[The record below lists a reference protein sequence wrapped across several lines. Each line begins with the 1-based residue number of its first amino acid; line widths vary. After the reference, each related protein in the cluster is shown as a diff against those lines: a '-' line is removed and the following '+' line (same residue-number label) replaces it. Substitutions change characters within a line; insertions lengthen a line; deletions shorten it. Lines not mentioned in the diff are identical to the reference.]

1 MKPLRLELTAFG
13 SYPGTEVVDFTVLA
27 PRGLFV
33 VTGPTG
39 TGKTTIF
46 DAMCF
51 ALYGVMPRKG
61 AGEARSHH
69 ADAAAETVVRF
80 EFECDGVRYTATR
93 TPEYERPA
101 RRGGGVVKQNASV
114 LIVRHEADG
123 ATTEL
128 AASVRAANA
137 VSEELLGLDPA
148 QFQRVV
154 LLPQGDVAQFLNADS
169 KAREELLGQLFGGQI
184 YDALANELARRSTD
198 LERAF
203 RDVEVALKEQLATA
217 GRQVERLEELLGL
230 EPAETDDDSAPSVD
244 ARDRLGARLAATE
257 AGCAALALR
266 STELREES
274 TVAAL
279 ASQRDVDLATRFDEH
294 AGATERVAELEQR
307 RPAIVAAAAE
317 AERSAATRPV
327 LAAAARSA
335 QLAEQLAAART
346 ARHAL
351 RHELDASF
359 AELGVMP
366 APQTVAEMTA
376 TRTRARLDQD
386 TRRAMLTALRTAT
399 EEHDAAIIHRD
410 ERRRALEQFDSDLA
424 NAEERERSIRAR
436 LSALEPALVD
446 VGSLTA
452 RIAELDELIG
462 HRRRVEVL
470 GEQVVAAQ
478 VAAEAAA
485 SHHRE
490 LFARFVATEAPR
502 LAQQLVP
509 GEPCA
514 VCGSTEHPR
523 PATAGDD
530 QPTSFD
536 DVTAA
541 AELRDGRERAR
552 NDLEKEL
559 EKVVGRLGEHASS
572 SVDEL
577 QANRDIADAASTAAA
592 QARDEH
598 AELTDDLRA
607 LGPHLDELRTERA
620 RVDEQV
626 LAAGRSVAATADVLT
641 QARTAADG
649 IDEAALASVDRLLDR
664 LDTLCADA
672 PSRDEELTRAETN
685 EDAAGRAL
693 AEALDAS
700 PFATVDEAR
709 AAALD
714 VDEESR
720 RQEAARGLD
729 KELESLAVVVQTLL
743 GQGVPDQRPDVEASR
758 RRADEAAEVA
768 SAAGA
773 AAASAGS
780 LRAEAQRS
788 LDEHDRQL
796 EQAGAAAAAAT
807 AAKLAHK
814 VCSSGGALRMSLQR
828 WVLAQ
833 ELDRVTAA
841 ANVHLARMTSG
852 RYSLRRQLGVAD
864 ARRASGLELE
874 VLDAHTGRPRSTSSL
889 SGGEQFQASLALAL
903 GLADVV
909 SHGGAASGRVFEALF
924 VDEGFGS
931 LDQDA
936 LRDAIDTLHQLRA
949 TGRMV
954 GAITH
959 VEAMK
964 QELHPGIEVHRRSDG
979 RGSTL
984 IVNP

>member
-69 ADAAAETVVRF
+69 ADASAETVVRF
-80 EFECDGVRYTATR
+80 EFECDGVRHTATR

-101 RRGGGVVKQNASV
+101 KRGGGVVKQNASV
-114 LIVRHEADG
+114 LLVRHEADG
-123 ATTEL
+123 STTEL
-128 AASVRAANA
+128 ATSVRAANA

-169 KAREELLGQLFGGQI
+169 KAREELLGQLFGGEV
-184 YDALANELARRSTD
+184 YDAVVNELARRSTD

-203 RDVEVALKEQLATA
+203 RDVEVALEGQLDSA

-230 EPAETDDDSAPSVD
+230 DPAEPDDDSVPSVG
-244 ARDRLGARLAATE
+244 ARARLGARLAATE
-257 AGCAALALR
+257 AGCAALAAR
-266 STELREES
+266 STELRGES
-274 TVAAL
+274 TEAAL
-279 ASQRDVDLATRFDEH
+279 ASQRDGDLATRFDEH
-294 AGATERVAELEQR
+294 ARATARGAELEQQ
-307 RPAIVAAAAE
+307 RPAIGAAAAE
-317 AERSAATRPV
+317 AERSAAARPV
-327 LAAAARSA
+327 LALAVKVVQS
-335 QLAEQLAAART
+335 AEQLAAART
-346 ARHAL
+346 ARDAL
-351 RHELDASF
+351 RHELDALF
-359 AELGVMP
+359 AELDVMP

-376 TRTRARLDQD
+376 TRPRARLDQD
-386 TRRAMLTALRTAT
+386 TRRATLTALRTAT
-399 EEHDAAIIHRD
+399 EEHDAAVAFRD
-410 ERRRALEQFDSDLA
+410 ERRGALEQLIGDLA
-424 NAEERERSIRAR
+424 AAEDRERSIRAR

-470 GEQVVAAQ
+470 AERGGAAQ
-478 VAAEAAA
+478 AAA
-485 SHHRE
+485 DAATSRHRE

-523 PATAGDD
+523 PAAAGDD
-530 QPTSFD
+530 EPTSFD
-536 DVTAA
+536 EVTVAGLHRDELA
-541 AELRDGRERAR
+541 AERT
-552 NDLEKEL
+552 DLETEL
-559 EKVVGRLGEHASS
+559 TLVIGRLGGHASS
-572 SVDEL
+572 SVAEL
-577 QANRDIADAASTAAA
+577 QALRDAVETTSTAAA
-592 QARDEH
+592 QAH
-598 AELTDDLRA
+598 AEHVQLTGDLSV
-607 LGPHLDELRTERA
+607 LGDQLAELRTNRA
-620 RVDEQV
+620 RMDEQV
-626 LAAGRSVAATADVLT
+626 LAADRSVEATTGSLARVRAAAEGLDD
-641 QARTAADG
+641 AG
-649 IDEAALASVDRLLDR
+649 IALVDRLLDR
-664 LDTLCADA
+664 LDTLCAEA
-672 PSRDEELTRAETN
+672 PACDEELTRAETN
-685 EDAAGRAL
+685 EEAAGRAL

-700 PFATVDEAR
+700 PFATVDEAH

-720 RQEAARGLD
+720 RRDAARKLD
-729 KELESLAVVVQTLL
+729 KELESLVVVVQTLL
-743 GQGVPDQRPDVEASR
+743 GQGVPAQRPDVEASR
-758 RRADEAAEVA
+758 RRAAEAAEVA
-768 SAAGA
+768 SAASD

-780 LRAEAQRS
+780 LRKEAQGS

-796 EQAGAAAAAAT
+796 EQAGAAGAAAA

-841 ANVHLARMTSG
+841 ANVHLARMTAG

-931 LDQDA
+931 LDQEA

-964 QELHPGIEVHRRSDG
+964 QELHPGIEVRRRPDG

-984 IVNP
+984 VVNP